1 MWKDLPEN
9 EKEEYKRMILAFA
22 SLTELFSQKNEEND
36 EIPAPI
42 INSKY
47 QETIF
52 QKAFHASAED
62 IGNTSYDVAINGKNI
77 GNRLKK
83 YLIGIKTFGIGSGDQ
98 KVAQFKA
105 NLNEWSSIINQMQ
118 KNAKNE
124 DGTLKK
130 KSEIDLVNNDL
141 YKELAVK
148 ISILR
153 NERICSSRANLQG
166 FKVKDEDE
174 VESVYHVL
182 MPSSKGQ
189 TPEIYVGETE
199 YDLIDVANIEII
211 GCSSAKNPANFIFT
225 DGKHEY
231 KYTSAD
237 SQLYMKFNNK
247 EIVLDTWD
255 VKYAEDAYGL
265 FSDIADKIYGIK
277 KDTNV
282 GRDNIRES
290 YAWKIEVHR
299 YSGFNGF
306 FGVGS
311 KMGTDARE
319 GKINKVESKHK
330 ESVDEKLLSE
340 TKNMLQTYF
349 LTKAINNDDRKQ
361 KERLRNSIIEIVRKG
376 NNKEF
381 EAEIRRLVYRPKNE
395 MYIPIPKARKFHDI
409 HPDFFGA
416 GIGTF
421 KENSKK
427 LKLPKDQRKFNLI
440 FEPSGDVL
448 PAFIAQDD
456 GKAIESVDKQTFLG
470 EWILKGIFQLK
481 DYEPLTE
488 KRLEELGINGMRL
501 YKTNTSEDIHLEFI
515 WIDDENPPMDL
526 I

>member
-1 MWKDLPEN
+1 M
-9 EKEEYKRMILAFA
+9 
-22 SLTELFSQKNEEND
+22 
-36 EIPAPI
+36 
-42 INSKY
+42 
-47 QETIF
+47 
-52 QKAFHASAED
+52 
-62 IGNTSYDVAINGKNI
+62 
-77 GNRLKK
+77 KK

-124 DGTLKK
+124 NGTLKK
-130 KSEIDLVNNDL
+130 KSEIDLVNKDL

-148 ISILR
+148 ISMLR

-247 EIVLDTWD
+247 GIVLDTWN

-311 KMGTDARE
+311 KMGTDAR
-319 GKINKVESKHK
+319 
-330 ESVDEKLLSE
+330 
-340 TKNMLQTYF
+340 
-349 LTKAINNDDRKQ
+349 
-361 KERLRNSIIEIVRKG
+361 
-376 NNKEF
+376 
-381 EAEIRRLVYRPKNE
+381 
-395 MYIPIPKARKFHDI
+395 
-409 HPDFFGA
+409 
-416 GIGTF
+416 
-421 KENSKK
+421 
-427 LKLPKDQRKFNLI
+427 
-440 FEPSGDVL
+440 
-448 PAFIAQDD
+448 
-456 GKAIESVDKQTFLG
+456 DK
-470 EWILKGIFQLK
+470 
-481 DYEPLTE
+481 
-488 KRLEELGINGMRL
+488 
-501 YKTNTSEDIHLEFI
+501 
-515 WIDDENPPMDL
+515 
-526 I
+526 

>member
-265 FSDIADKIYGIK
+265 FSDIFINYDKQDDISDTTKYEDHFVAENRLIAISKSGRSMDSEDVQNFLNATERGIDVQLFVRKNKDDKI
-277 KDTNV
+277 
-282 GRDNIRES
+282 S
-290 YAWKIEVHR
+290 
-299 YSGFNGF
+299 
-306 FGVGS
+306 
-311 KMGTDARE
+311 
-319 GKINKVESKHK
+319 
-330 ESVDEKLLSE
+330 
-340 TKNMLQTYF
+340 
-349 LTKAINNDDRKQ
+349 
-361 KERLRNSIIEIVRKG
+361 
-376 NNKEF
+376 KEF
-381 EAEIRRLVYRPKNE
+381 YYLGRVIATGNAKQFVMPNTDKTAVEI
-395 MYIPIPKARKFHDI
+395 
-409 HPDFFGA
+409 
-416 GIGTF
+416 
-421 KENSKK
+421 
-427 LKLPKDQRKFNLI
+427 
-440 FEPSGDVL
+440 
-448 PAFIAQDD
+448 
-456 GKAIESVDKQTFLG
+456 
-470 EWILKGIFQLK
+470 EW
-481 DYEPLTE
+481 E
-488 KRLEELGINGMRL
+488 LETPVR
-501 YKTNTSEDIHLEFI
+501 EDIYQYIVNE
-515 WIDDENPPMDL
+515 
-526 I
+526 

>member
-124 DGTLKK
+124 NGTLKK
-130 KSEIDLVNNDL
+130 KSEIDLVNKDL

-199 YDLIDVANIEII
+199 YDLIDAANIEII

-237 SQLYMKFNNK
+237 SQLYTTKYEDHFVAENRLIAISKSGRSMDSEDVQNFLKATERGIDVQLFVRKNK
-247 EIVLDTWD
+247 D
-255 VKYAEDAYGL
+255 
-265 FSDIADKIYGIK
+265 DKI
-277 KDTNV
+277 
-282 GRDNIRES
+282 S
-290 YAWKIEVHR
+290 
-299 YSGFNGF
+299 
-306 FGVGS
+306 
-311 KMGTDARE
+311 
-319 GKINKVESKHK
+319 
-330 ESVDEKLLSE
+330 
-340 TKNMLQTYF
+340 
-349 LTKAINNDDRKQ
+349 
-361 KERLRNSIIEIVRKG
+361 
-376 NNKEF
+376 KEF
-381 EAEIRRLVYRPKNE
+381 YYLGRVIATGNAKQFVMPNTDKTAVEI
-395 MYIPIPKARKFHDI
+395 
-409 HPDFFGA
+409 
-416 GIGTF
+416 
-421 KENSKK
+421 
-427 LKLPKDQRKFNLI
+427 
-440 FEPSGDVL
+440 
-448 PAFIAQDD
+448 
-456 GKAIESVDKQTFLG
+456 
-470 EWILKGIFQLK
+470 EW
-481 DYEPLTE
+481 E
-488 KRLEELGINGMRL
+488 LETPVR
-501 YKTNTSEDIHLEFI
+501 EDIYQYIVNE
-515 WIDDENPPMDL
+515 
-526 I
+526 

>member
-174 VESVYHVL
+174 VESV
-182 MPSSKGQ
+182 
-189 TPEIYVGETE
+189 
-199 YDLIDVANIEII
+199 
-211 GCSSAKNPANFIFT
+211 
-225 DGKHEY
+225 
-231 KYTSAD
+231 
-237 SQLYMKFNNK
+237 
-247 EIVLDTWD
+247 
-255 VKYAEDAYGL
+255 
-265 FSDIADKIYGIK
+265 
-277 KDTNV
+277 
-282 GRDNIRES
+282 
-290 YAWKIEVHR
+290 
-299 YSGFNGF
+299 
-306 FGVGS
+306 
-311 KMGTDARE
+311 
-319 GKINKVESKHK
+319 
-330 ESVDEKLLSE
+330 
-340 TKNMLQTYF
+340 
-349 LTKAINNDDRKQ
+349 
-361 KERLRNSIIEIVRKG
+361 
-376 NNKEF
+376 
-381 EAEIRRLVYRPKNE
+381 
-395 MYIPIPKARKFHDI
+395 
-409 HPDFFGA
+409 
-416 GIGTF
+416 
-421 KENSKK
+421 
-427 LKLPKDQRKFNLI
+427 
-440 FEPSGDVL
+440 
-448 PAFIAQDD
+448 
-456 GKAIESVDKQTFLG
+456 
-470 EWILKGIFQLK
+470 
-481 DYEPLTE
+481 
-488 KRLEELGINGMRL
+488 
-501 YKTNTSEDIHLEFI
+501 
-515 WIDDENPPMDL
+515 
-526 I
+526 